1 MVRCVRVPKKDA
13 EEVRSRLMLNG
24 LLDKGHKIRSDKD
37 DVLIPISGDGFEHYG
52 TEESELECLEQKE
65 TDYRNL
71 VQISEELK
79 EKLPTS
85 FDVIG
90 DVAVIKIPDAL
101 TEYRKDIGNAVM
113 QTVNVRTVMM
123 DSGVKGDLRIRELE
137 QIAGSGTSE
146 TIHKEFGVRLAADP
160 SKVYFNPRLATERM
174 RIASMV
180 KDGEIVVDMFAGV
193 APFPAVICKH
203 ARPSVVYA
211 VDLNPEA
218 KAFMEKNIKMNKI
231 DNIIP
236 ISGDIRLVKEQLP
249 KADRV
254 IMNLPQSAF
263 EFLPKAL
270 ELSKAGGVIHLH
282 RIQSEPDAE
291 DIISVAKELGH
302 DVSID
307 SVTELKSYSPV
318 SAVYVYDIRVI
329 S

>member
-37 DVLIPISGDGFEHYG
+37 DVLIPISGDGFDHYG

-71 VQISEELK
+71 VQTSEELK

-90 DVAVIKIPDAL
+90 DVAVIKIPEVL
-101 TEYRKDIGNAVM
+101 TEYKKEIGNAVM

-180 KDGEIVVDMFAGV
+180 KDGEVIVDMFAGV
-193 APFPAVICKH
+193 APFPVVICKH
-203 ARPSVVYA
+203 ARPSAVYA
-211 VDLNPEA
+211 VDMNPEA
-218 KAFMEKNIKMNKI
+218 KAFMEKNIKINKI

-236 ISGDIRLVKEQLP
+236 LSGDIRIVKEQLP

-263 EFLPKAL
+263 EFLPEAL
-270 ELSKAGGVIHLH
+270 ELSKTGGVIHLH
-282 RIQSEPDAE
+282 RIQSDPDTQ
-291 DIISVAKELGH
+291 DIIEMAKESGREIS
-302 DVSID
+302 VD
-307 SVTELKSYSPV
+307 SVTELKSYSPT
-318 SAVYVYDIRVI
+318 SSVYVYDIRVI

>member
-1 MVRCVRVPKKDA
+1 MVRCVRVPRNDA
-13 EEVRSRLMLNG
+13 ESVRSELVLNG
-24 LLDKGHKIRSDKD
+24 LLDKTHRIRSDGD
-37 DVLIPISGDGFEHYG
+37 DVLIPIHGGCSHRYRIEEHDL
-52 TEESELECLEQKE
+52 EELEQKE

-71 VQISEELK
+71 LSMDAELK
-79 EKLPTS
+79 DKLPTS

-90 DVAVIKIPDAL
+90 DVAVIKIPDVL
-101 TEYRKDIGNAVM
+101 TGYRNDIGAAVM
-113 QTVNVRTVMM
+113 RTVNVRTVMM
-123 DSGVKGDLRIRELE
+123 DSGVKGDLRVRELE

-146 TIHKEFGVRLAADP
+146 TVHKEYGVRLSVDP

-180 KDGEIVVDMFAGV
+180 KGGEVIVDMFAGV

-203 ARPSVVYA
+203 ADPSTVYA

-218 KAFMEKNIKMNKI
+218 KAFMERNILMNKTN
-231 DNIIP
+231 NIVP
-236 ISGDIRLVKEQLP
+236 ITGDIRDVKDRLP

-263 EFLPKAL
+263 DFLPEAL
-270 ELSKAGGVIHLH
+270 SISKAGGTIHLH
-282 RIQSEPDAE
+282 RIQSEPDPE
-291 DIISVAKELGH
+291 EMVKKAKELGH
-302 DVSID
+302 KVSIETI
-307 SVTELKSYSPV
+307 TELKSYSPT

>member
-13 EEVRSRLMLNG
+13 EEVRSELFLEG
-24 LLDKGHKIRSDKD
+24 LLDRGHRIRSDGD
-37 DVLIPISGDGFEHYG
+37 SVIIPIIGDGLGYA
-52 TEESELECLEQKE
+52 TEEFELERLEQKE

-71 VQISEELK
+71 MQMSEELK

-90 DVAVIKIPDAL
+90 DVAVIKIPDIL
-101 TEYRKDIGNAVM
+101 TGFRNDIGNAVM

-123 DSGVKGDLRIRELE
+123 DSGVKGDMRIRDLE

-146 TIHKEFGVRLAADP
+146 TVHKEFGVRLAADP

-174 RIASMV
+174 RVASMV
-180 KDGEIVVDMFAGV
+180 KDGEVIVDMFAGV

-211 VDLNPEA
+211 VDLNSEA
-218 KAFMEKNIKMNKI
+218 KALMEKNIRMNKI
-231 DNIIP
+231 GNMIP
-236 ISGDIRLVKEQLP
+236 ISGDIRLVKGKLP
-249 KADRV
+249 KADRI

-263 EFLPKAL
+263 EFLPEAL

-282 RIQSEPDAE
+282 RIQSDPDAE
-291 DIISVAKELGH
+291 DIISSAKELGH
-302 DVSID
+302 KVSID
-307 SVTELKSYSPV
+307 SVTELKSYSPT
-318 SAVYVYDIRVI
+318 SSVYVYDIRVI